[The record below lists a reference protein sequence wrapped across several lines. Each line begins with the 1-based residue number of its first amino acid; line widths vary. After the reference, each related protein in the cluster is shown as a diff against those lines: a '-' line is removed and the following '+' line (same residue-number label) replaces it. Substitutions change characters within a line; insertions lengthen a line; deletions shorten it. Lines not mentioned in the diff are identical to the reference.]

1 MNLLFG
7 WHDPE
12 RGAADSES
20 LARQLGDRFGKGAR
34 PNILQQGSY
43 LLAGTGPQPASS
55 ASSRQVGAPT
65 GQLPGYREADNGQAL
80 GCAGGQFAW
89 AASDGV
95 GLLVAVDRFASIPV
109 FYHRTATALI
119 FSSDLH
125 LLLAHPNAAGLGIS
139 HQALFDYLFFSV
151 VPGHQCAYEGIEK
164 LGPGCWLQQTAERVS
179 TRRYWLPDFSRTG
192 RRPKAELQTG
202 LIQSLGAA
210 VASAAS
216 LDQPGCFLSGGLDS
230 SSVCGLAARH
240 LGPGVPAITIG
251 FDEAD
256 FDETEYAAIAA
267 RQYGLDWHNES
278 ITADDIQTRIDEV
291 VAGYAEPFG
300 NASAVSALICAQIA
314 KQQGIS
320 NLLAGDGG
328 DELFGGNYR
337 YQKQMLFGY
346 YEQLPSLLR
355 KTLLDP
361 FAAAAGKPGWGPIA
375 KLGSYVRQAR
385 VPLPDRLFAYN
396 LLARNAPDKV
406 LTPEFLAQVDVASP
420 YQYARSVYNTPQDAD
435 TLDRMLFLD
444 WTLTLADNDLPKVRG
459 TCNIAGVEVHFPM
472 LDAAV
477 VDLSVAVPS
486 RDKIGLRS
494 LRRFYKQAFRE
505 ILPAEILTK
514 PKHGFGVPV
523 GLWFEK
529 SPALGDRLH
538 KALNSLRSRGIVQAQ
553 FIDEMLRL
561 QRTEHAVYYG
571 SLNWTLFM
579 LEEWLAHY
587 RLSL

>member
-1 MNLLFG
+1 MNILFG
-7 WHDPE
+7 WHNPE
-12 RGAADSES
+12 QAPADSES
-20 LARQLGDRFGKGAR
+20 LARQLGERFGKG
-34 PNILQQGSY
+34 NYLDILRQGSY
-43 LLAGTGPQPASS
+43 LIAGTGQQPASEAS
-55 ASSRQVGAPT
+55 ARHIGAPT
-65 GQLPGYREADNGQAL
+65 GHLPGYREAGDGQAL
-80 GCAGGQFAW
+80 SRAGGQFSW
-89 AASDGV
+89 AATDGS
-95 GLLVAVDRFASIPV
+95 GLLVATDRFASFTI
-109 FYHRTATALI
+109 FYYRTAGTLL

-125 LLLAHPNAAGLGIS
+125 LLLAHPAAAGLKIS
-139 HQALFDYLFFSV
+139 AQALFDYLFFAV
-151 VPGHQCAYEGIEK
+151 VPGHLCAYQGIEK
-164 LGPGCWLQQTAERVS
+164 LAPGCLLQHTAERVS
-179 TRRYWLPDFSRTG
+179 THRYWLPDFSHQE
-192 RRPKAELQTG
+192 RRPIPELETEVVQA
-202 LIQSLGAA
+202 LGSA
-210 VASAAS
+210 VARAAS

-256 FDETEYAAIAA
+256 FDESEYAAIAA
-267 RQYGLDWHNES
+267 RQYGLDWHNETIS
-278 ITADDIQTRIDEV
+278 ADDIQSRIDEV

-300 NASAVSALICAQIA
+300 NSSAVSALICAQIA

-328 DELFGGNYR
+328 DELFGGNDR

-346 YEQLPSLLR
+346 YERVPGMLR
-355 KTLLDP
+355 KALLDP
-361 FAAAAGKPGWGPIA
+361 FAGAAGKPGWGPIA
-375 KLGSYVRQAR
+375 KLGNYVRQAQ
-385 VPLPDRLFAYN
+385 VPLPDRLFSYN

-420 YQYARSVYNTPQDAD
+420 YQYARSVYNTPDDAD

-477 VDLSVAVPS
+477 VDLSTAVPS
-486 RDKIGLRS
+486 RDKLDLRA

-538 KALNSLRSRGIVQAQ
+538 GALQSLRSRGVVRAE
-553 FIDEMLRL
+553 FIDELLRL

-571 SLNWTLFM
+571 ALNWTLFM
-579 LEEWLAHY
+579 LEEWLSHY

>member
-12 RGAADSES
+12 RGATNSES
-20 LARQLGDRFGKGAR
+20 LARQLGQRFGMGEGVD
-34 PNILQQGSY
+34 ILQHGSY
-43 LLAGTGPQPASS
+43 LLAGTGQQPDSS
-55 ASSRQVGAPT
+55 AGTRQVGTPT
-65 GQLPGYREADNGQAL
+65 GQLPGYREAGDGQAL
-80 GCAGGQFAW
+80 GRAGGQFAW
-89 AASDGV
+89 AASDGS
-95 GLLVAVDRFASIPV
+95 GLLVAVDRFASIPI
-109 FYHRTATALI
+109 FYHRTAHALI

-125 LLLAHPNAAGLGIS
+125 LLLAHPAVAGLRIS
-139 HQALFDYLFFSV
+139 SQALFDYLFFAV
-151 VPGHQCAYEGIEK
+151 VPGHLCAYEGIEK
-164 LGPGCWLQQTAERVS
+164 LGPGCWLQQTAERVIN
-179 TRRYWLPDFSRTG
+179 RRYWLPDFSRSQ
-192 RRPKAELQTG
+192 RRPSAELQTE
-202 LIQSLGAA
+202 LVQTLGAA
-210 VASAAS
+210 VAKAAS
-216 LDQPGCFLSGGLDS
+216 LEQPGCFLSGGLDS
-230 SSVCGLAARH
+230 SSVCGLAAKH

-251 FDEAD
+251 FDEAA
-256 FDETEYAAIAA
+256 FDETEYASIAA
-267 RQYGLDWHNES
+267 RKYELDWHNES
-278 ITADDIQTRIDEV
+278 ITADDIQTRIDQV

-300 NASAVSALICAQIA
+300 NSSAVSALICAQIA

-328 DELFGGNYR
+328 DELFGGNDR

-346 YEQLPSLLR
+346 YEQVPSLLR

-361 FAAAAGKPGWGPIA
+361 FAAAAGKPGWGPAA
-375 KLGSYVRQAR
+375 KLGSYVRQAQ

-396 LLARNAPDKV
+396 LLARNAPEKV

-420 YQYARSVYNTPQDAD
+420 YRYARSVYNTPQDAD

-477 VDLSVAVPS
+477 VDLSTAVPS
-486 RDKIGLRS
+486 RDKLSLRA
-494 LRRFYKQAFRE
+494 LRRFYKQAFSE

-538 KALNSLRSRGIVQAQ
+538 SALRSLRSRGIVQAE
-553 FIDEMLRL
+553 FIDELLRL

-571 SLNWTLFM
+571 ALNWTLFM

-587 RLSL
+587 RLSP